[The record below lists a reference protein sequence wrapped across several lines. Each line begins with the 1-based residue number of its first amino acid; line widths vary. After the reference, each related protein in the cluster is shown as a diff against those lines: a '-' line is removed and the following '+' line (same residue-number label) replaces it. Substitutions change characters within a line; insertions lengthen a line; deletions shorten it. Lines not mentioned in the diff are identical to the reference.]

1 VIRPAPA
8 ADEDELSPENNNVR
22 LSEKSAA
29 KSARQA
35 RTVSPVIEEVNAA
48 PDELSILDEAPTT
61 QSSRS
66 TDIVPVTPG
75 MQPAARTAMFEAP
88 RTELSQNTPAE
99 QESED
104 ELSPPNANT
113 AIPRVVTNESIP
125 PAASQGD
132 GMDVDV
138 DELSP
143 SHINTATPRIVTR
156 VSLPATTPQEDG
168 LGVDELSP
176 VQAPPTQPT
185 PSAKAMQRKK
195 ASTAP
200 STTPQSTKLKTVAKA
215 TEDEPAAIATLPSRP
230 KSSKRGRPPK
240 SSKVAETE
248 PTAVEAKRKSEKRK
262 RDEPVHEEREEEL
275 VPEEEEADE
284 LSPKP
289 AHSTKQP
296 PKPPGRQREDV
307 ALSEEV
313 SDAYEEESEPEETQQ
328 SRPKQA
334 AKSPQL
340 NSAQKT
346 KPTSEKPPRKRQKFL
361 GPKLSIAVMRM
372 KGYGVRGVTVADT
385 TRTLIE
391 EALDGRLTKM
401 MEKMQTIQDSAR
413 RKELRGDMNMSLSF
427 KESLNEKLMD
437 LQDANDVLT
446 TNLKKVKLFK
456 RDNAALRKEILSL
469 QNHRQEVAL
478 EHDDVQADF
487 EAEKARVEARNT
499 LSANM
504 FDIEAAIQN
513 GRKKAR
519 KEGREDEGP
528 ELPLSMLLE
537 TVGRD
542 VGSFGGGLLSR
553 VRGFNGALE
562 RAAGWLEG
570 KA

>member
-1 VIRPAPA
+1 VTRPAPA

-35 RTVSPVIEEVNAA
+35 RTVSPVIEEANAA
-48 PDELSILDEAPTT
+48 PDELSILEEAPTT

-75 MQPAARTAMFEAP
+75 MQPAARTAMLEAP
-88 RTELSQNTPAE
+88 RTELSQDTPAG

-104 ELSPPNANT
+104 ELSPPHANT
-113 AIPRVVTNESIP
+113 ATPRVVTNDSNP
-125 PAASQGD
+125 PAASQED
-132 GMDVDV
+132 GMDL

-143 SHINTATPRIVTR
+143 SHINTATPRTVTR
-156 VSLPATTPQEDG
+156 ESIPATTPQEDG

-215 TEDEPAAIATLPSRP
+215 MEDEPAAIATLPSRP

-248 PTAVEAKRKSEKRK
+248 STAVQAKRKSEKRK
-262 RDEPVHEEREEEL
+262 RDEPVPEEREEEL
-275 VPEEEEADE
+275 VTEEEEADE

-289 AHSTKQP
+289 AHSTKQS
-296 PKPPGRQREDV
+296 PKPSGRQREVV

-313 SDAYEEESEPEETQQ
+313 SDVYEEESEPEETQQ

-334 AKSPQL
+334 AKSPQP
-340 NSAQKT
+340 NFAQKT

-401 MEKMQTIQDSAR
+401 MEKMQSMQDSAR

-446 TNLKKVKLFK
+446 TNVKKVKLFK
-456 RDNAALRKEILSL
+456 RDNAALRKEILGL

-478 EHDDVQADF
+478 KHDDVQADF

>member
-1 VIRPAPA
+1 
-8 ADEDELSPENNNVR
+8 
-22 LSEKSAA
+22 
-29 KSARQA
+29 
-35 RTVSPVIEEVNAA
+35 VSPVIEEANAA
-48 PDELSILDEAPTT
+48 PDELSILEEAPTT

-75 MQPAARTAMFEAP
+75 MQQAARTAMFEAP
-88 RTELSQNTPAE
+88 RTELSQDTPAG

-104 ELSPPNANT
+104 ELSPPHANT
-113 AIPRVVTNESIP
+113 ATPRVVTDESNP
-125 PAASQGD
+125 PAASQED
-132 GMDVDV
+132 GMDL

-143 SHINTATPRIVTR
+143 SHINTATPRTVTR
-156 VSLPATTPQEDG
+156 ESIPATAPQEDG

-240 SSKVAETE
+240 STKVAETE
-248 PTAVEAKRKSEKRK
+248 PTAVQARRKSEKRK

-275 VPEEEEADE
+275 MTEEEEADE

-296 PKPPGRQREDV
+296 PKPSGRQREVV

-334 AKSPQL
+334 TKSPQS

-346 KPTSEKPPRKRQKFL
+346 KPTSENPPRKRQKFL

-372 KGYGVRGVTVADT
+372 QGYGVRGVTVADT

-401 MEKMQTIQDSAR
+401 MEKMQTMQDSAR

-446 TNLKKVKLFK
+446 TNVKKVKLFK
-456 RDNAALRKEILSL
+456 RDNAALRKEILGL

>member
-1 VIRPAPA
+1 VTRPAPA

-35 RTVSPVIEEVNAA
+35 RTVSPVIEEANAA
-48 PDELSILDEAPTT
+48 PDELSILEEAPTT

-75 MQPAARTAMFEAP
+75 MQPAARTAMLEAP
-88 RTELSQNTPAE
+88 RTELSQDTPAG

-104 ELSPPNANT
+104 ELSPPHANT
-113 AIPRVVTNESIP
+113 ATPRVVTNDSNP
-125 PAASQGD
+125 PAASQED
-132 GMDVDV
+132 GMDL

-143 SHINTATPRIVTR
+143 SHINTATPRTVTR
-156 VSLPATTPQEDG
+156 ESIPATTPQEDG

-215 TEDEPAAIATLPSRP
+215 MEDEPAAIATLPSRP

-248 PTAVEAKRKSEKRK
+248 STAVQAKRKSEKRK
-262 RDEPVHEEREEEL
+262 RDEPVPEEREEEL
-275 VPEEEEADE
+275 VTEEEEADE

-289 AHSTKQP
+289 AHSTKQS
-296 PKPPGRQREDV
+296 PKPSGRQREVV

-313 SDAYEEESEPEETQQ
+313 SDVYEEESEPEETQQ

-334 AKSPQL
+334 AKSPQP
-340 NSAQKT
+340 NFAQKT

-401 MEKMQTIQDSAR
+401 MEKMQSMQDSAR

-446 TNLKKVKLFK
+446 TNVKKVKLFK
-456 RDNAALRKEILSL
+456 RDNAALRKEILGL

>member
-1 VIRPAPA
+1 VTRPAPA

-35 RTVSPVIEEVNAA
+35 RTVSPVIEEANAA
-48 PDELSILDEAPTT
+48 PDELSILEEAPTT

-66 TDIVPVTPG
+66 TDIVSVTPG
-75 MQPAARTAMFEAP
+75 MQPAARTAMLEAP
-88 RTELSQNTPAE
+88 RTELSQDTPAG

-104 ELSPPNANT
+104 ELSPPHANT
-113 AIPRVVTNESIP
+113 ATPRVVTNDSNP
-125 PAASQGD
+125 PAASQED
-132 GMDVDV
+132 GMDL

-143 SHINTATPRIVTR
+143 SHINTATPRTVTR
-156 VSLPATTPQEDG
+156 ELIPATTPQEDG

-185 PSAKAMQRKK
+185 PSAKSMQRKK

-248 PTAVEAKRKSEKRK
+248 PTAVQAKRKSEKRK
-262 RDEPVHEEREEEL
+262 RDEPVPEEREEEL
-275 VPEEEEADE
+275 VTEEEEADE

-289 AHSTKQP
+289 AHSTKQS
-296 PKPPGRQREDV
+296 PKPSGRQREV
-307 ALSEEV
+307 VTLSEEV
-313 SDAYEEESEPEETQQ
+313 SDVYEEESEPEETQQ

-334 AKSPQL
+334 AKSPQP

-401 MEKMQTIQDSAR
+401 MEKMQSMQDSAR

-446 TNLKKVKLFK
+446 TNVKKVKLFK
-456 RDNAALRKEILSL
+456 RDNAALRKEILGL

>member
-1 VIRPAPA
+1 VTRPVPA

-35 RTVSPVIEEVNAA
+35 RTVSPVIEEVDAA
-48 PDELSILDEAPTT
+48 PDELSILEEAPTT

-75 MQPAARTAMFEAP
+75 MQPAVRTAMFEAP
-88 RTELSQNTPAE
+88 RTELSQDTPAE

-104 ELSPPNANT
+104 ELSPPHAKT
-113 AIPRVVTNESIP
+113 ATPRVVTNESIP
-125 PAASQGD
+125 PTASQED
-132 GMDVDV
+132 GMDV

-143 SHINTATPRIVTR
+143 SHINKATPRIVTR
-156 VSLPATTPQEDG
+156 ESIPATVPQEDG

-176 VQAPPTQPT
+176 LQAPPTQPT
-185 PSAKAMQRKK
+185 PSAKAIQRKK
-195 ASTAP
+195 ASTAL
-200 STTPQSTKLKTVAKA
+200 STTPQSTKLKPVANA
-215 TEDEPAAIATLPSRP
+215 LEDGPAAIAALPSP

-240 SSKVAETE
+240 SKKVAETE
-248 PTAVEAKRKSEKRK
+248 PTAVQAKRRSEKRK

-275 VPEEEEADE
+275 VTEEEEADE
-284 LSPKP
+284 FSPKP

-296 PKPPGRQREDV
+296 PKPSGREREVV

-313 SDAYEEESEPEETQQ
+313 SDAYEEESEPEDTQQ
-328 SRPKQA
+328 SRPEQA
-334 AKSPQL
+334 AKSPQS
-340 NSAQKT
+340 NPAQKT

-401 MEKMQTIQDSAR
+401 MEKMQTMQDSAR

-456 RDNAALRKEILSL
+456 RHNAALRKEILGL
-469 QNHRQEVAL
+469 QNNRQEIAL
-478 EHDDVQADF
+478 EHDDVQAGF

>member
-1 VIRPAPA
+1 
-8 ADEDELSPENNNVR
+8 
-22 LSEKSAA
+22 
-29 KSARQA
+29 
-35 RTVSPVIEEVNAA
+35 VSPVIEEVNAA
-48 PDELSILDEAPTT
+48 PDELSVLEEAPTT

-75 MQPAARTAMFEAP
+75 MQPAARTAIFEAP
-88 RTELSQNTPAE
+88 HTELSQDTPAG

-104 ELSPPNANT
+104 ELSPPHANT
-113 AIPRVVTNESIP
+113 TTPRVVTNESNP
-125 PAASQGD
+125 PAASQED
-132 GMDVDV
+132 GMDM

-143 SHINTATPRIVTR
+143 SHINTATPRTVTR
-156 VSLPATTPQEDG
+156 DPIPVTTPQEDG

-185 PSAKAMQRKK
+185 PSAKAMQRKRV
-195 ASTAP
+195 STAP
-200 STTPQSTKLKTVAKA
+200 STTPQSTKLKTVAKV

-248 PTAVEAKRKSEKRK
+248 PTVVQAKRKSEKRK

-275 VPEEEEADE
+275 VTEEEEADE

-296 PKPPGRQREDV
+296 PKPSGRQREVV

-313 SDAYEEESEPEETQQ
+313 SDVYEEESEPEEAQQ

-334 AKSPQL
+334 AKSPQSD
-340 NSAQKT
+340 SAQKT

-401 MEKMQTIQDSAR
+401 MEKMQTMQDSAR